1 MIPIAI
7 ALFVILLVIAIN
19 YSSRGRQ
26 GEANT
31 GIIADGGTGSAPY
44 HDDNNE
50 GSNPPESSNDGGT
63 DSGSDGGADG
73 GAD

>member
-19 YSSRGRQ
+19 YSSGRRP

-31 GIIADGGTGSAPY
+31 GIMANGGTSSSANL
-44 HDDNNE
+44 DDNSD
-50 GSNPPESSNDGGT
+50 GANPVDNSNDGGSV
-63 DSGSDGGADG
+63 SGSDGGADG
-73 GAD
+73 GGD